1 MSVLRVG
8 KGEALHLAGVVAA
21 TLLCP
26 LALVA
31 LTTGLLSLA
40 VKYAELEFDLVV
52 YLIPVVVCA
61 VRWGRVAAILAV
73 CASAAVADYLF
84 IAPVHTFVIDDF
96 RQGVELAAFVFV
108 ALVTGHLAGRLR
120 RHGETL
126 LRRDD
131 EIRNLYEFSRQLA
144 SSTTGG
150 ELLTAIEGHLSAH
163 LRCEV
168 RLIGLAAFPRPREGE
183 RDEGVPQAVAGAVA
197 RVVRARRQGPCAVI
211 DPETDTLWVLKYLAT
226 GVAGNGVLAINL
238 GSAAGR
244 SIDPQHGDGALS
256 QATAM
261 LTRIDAAAVL
271 AKIAARLESEVLHAA
286 LINTAA
292 HELRSPVAA
301 ILGSAS
307 VLDQAPALRA
317 DAKLRALVE
326 GMHHE
331 AERLHGDIENLLN
344 TVRITDTQMR
354 LHRQWSDPADI
365 LGVAIRQRMRRTTH
379 KLVVDID
386 RDLPLVHVDP
396 VLVEQAVGQVID
408 NAAKYSPESLEI
420 AITARI
426 EDDQFVVSVTDAGV
440 GLTQEEA
447 DNLFR
452 RAWRGRRHV
461 GNVPGLGLGL
471 WIARTFVEAHGGTVR
486 AHSPGPELGTTVSI
500 RLPLPPAS
508 AVRPFTGQ
516 RTVAL

>member
-1 MSVLRVG
+1 MSGLREG
-8 KGEALHLAGVVAA
+8 EGEALRLAGIVAA

-31 LTTGLLSLA
+31 LTTALLSLA
-40 VKYAELEFDLVV
+40 VKYAKLEFDLVV
-52 YLIPVVVCA
+52 YLIPVVVSA

-84 IAPVHTFVIDDF
+84 IAPVYTFVIDDF

-150 ELLTAIEGHLSAH
+150 ELLTAIEGYLSVH
-163 LRCEV
+163 LRCEI
-168 RLIGLAAFPRPREGE
+168 RLICLAAFPRPREGE
-183 RDEGVPQAVAGAVA
+183 RDEGVPQVVAAAAA
-197 RVVRARRQGPCAVI
+197 RVVRARRQGASALI

-226 GVAGNGVLAINL
+226 GMAGNGVLAIKL
-238 GSAAGR
+238 GSAAGP
-244 SIDPQHGDGALS
+244 SIDPQHGDGVLS

-271 AKIAARLESEVLHAA
+271 ANIAARLESEVLHAA

-307 VLDQAPALRA
+307 VLEQVPALR
-317 DAKLRALVE
+317 DDEKLRALVA

-331 AERLHGDIENLLN
+331 AERLHGDIENLLDAA
-344 TVRITDTQMR
+344 RITDAGVR
-354 LHRQWSDPADI
+354 LHRVWSDPADI
-365 LGVAIRQRMRRTTH
+365 LDAAVRQCVQRATH

-386 RDLPLVHVDP
+386 PDLPLVNVDP
-396 VLVEQAVGQVID
+396 ALIEQAARQLIV
-408 NAAKYSPESLEI
+408 NAAKYSPAGLEI
-420 AITARI
+420 AIIARV
-426 EDDQFVVSVTDAGV
+426 EEDQFVVSVTDAGA
-440 GLTQEEA
+440 GLTAEEA
-447 DNLFR
+447 GNLFR

-461 GNVPGLGLGL
+461 GDVPGLGLGL
-471 WIARTFVEAHGGTVR
+471 WIARTFVEAHGGTLCAR
-486 AHSPGPELGTTVSI
+486 SPGPGRGTTMSI
-500 RLPLPPAS
+500 RLPLPAS
-508 AVRPFTGQ
+508 SPRQ
-516 RTVAL
+516 ALYGEARAG